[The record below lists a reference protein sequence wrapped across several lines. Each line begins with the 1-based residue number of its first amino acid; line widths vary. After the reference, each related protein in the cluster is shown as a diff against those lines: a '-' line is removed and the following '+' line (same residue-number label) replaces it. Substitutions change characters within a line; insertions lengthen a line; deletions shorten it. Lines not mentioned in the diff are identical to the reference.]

1 MISLP
6 KTVVNF
12 ASGSWRVRF
21 QGEVE
26 VLFSSRISFTRYIVI
41 LLVFLHLFDCLWM
54 VVEFFDVDGCRSFLL
69 SVTTQNEV
77 NNCGKVTLE
86 VR

>member
-12 ASGSWRVRF
+12 ASGSRRVRF

-26 VLFSSRISFTRYIVI
+26 LSS
-41 LLVFLHLFDCLWM
+41 LLVSYCLWV
-54 VVEFFDVDGCRSFLL
+54 VVEFFEVVVDGSRSFLL
-69 SVTTQNEV
+69 LVTTQKEV
-77 NNCGKVTLE
+77 NNSGKVTLDW
-86 VR
+86 R

>member
-1 MISLP
+1 M
-6 KTVVNF
+6 VVDVF
-12 ASGSWRVRF
+12 
-21 QGEVE
+21 EV
-26 VLFSSRISFTRYIVI
+26 
-41 LLVFLHLFDCLWM
+41 

-69 SVTTQNEV
+69 SVTTKNEV